1 MTKRKRLIS
10 MIVSSVLL
18 IHVMISSMLTS
29 FGFNQAEAATEIPSK
44 LIVGDVDGNGTINSI
59 DFALMRMVLL
69 GLKSDFPAED
79 DLWVSD
85 VTGDGNFN
93 SIDFAY
99 MRMYLLGMLKEFPKK
114 DAVVTPTFTP
124 TVTPTKSPTPTVTPT
139 KVPTPTVTPTK
150 SPTPT
155 VTPTVPLQT
164 LTPIPNDVARNKI
177 AACSSYTGNGFE
189 ADKALD
195 GILNT
200 MWSAKGLG
208 QWIRIDL
215 GNEFTINKTEFVA
228 GENKAYKYKIEAS
241 MDDENYAVIVDK
253 TSNTMASDTYTDSLK
268 ETKARFIKLTLTG
281 SADGTVSVKELRVF
295 RTTQTPFPSILPL
308 PSPII
313 VTDYIRP
320 YVTLNLQTEKVSVNG
335 SVQITAAAS
344 DDVGVVSK
352 TLKVNGTVIALNE
365 QGIATYTPK
374 TAGVYKVEFLADD
387 KAGNQGYT
395 SKELRCVTTSD
406 GAAPQ
411 ASIASP
417 EFGGFAGMPI
427 EIKGTAKDANICN
440 YVLEYSEKGKNNYIR
455 FAEGTTNVEAGV
467 LGKFDP
473 NVVKKG
479 LYDLRLTVYD
489 NGGLSS
495 QAATTVLAEGKMS
508 LRKFSVAYT
517 DISIPVVNGMPLE
530 MKRYY
535 DSTCKTKGDFGYGWT
550 SEIEG
555 IRLTEISQLTE
566 GWSKNSALGVYFVK
580 EDKPHYIVVTYPDG
594 KTDKFLVK
602 LKNIEATDPMGY
614 YSLGTE
620 GIGSFEVIFEPIS
633 GTYSKLTAENTEV
646 HIYDNLSSNV
656 FGLWQYPIYD
666 FSEEVYKQGKY
677 TLTTQDGTV
686 IKFDA
691 SGKVESL
698 NDSYGAKIV
707 PQTDGLQYTRGTV
720 TKKLTYS
727 KPDGVINSASD
738 LKQNGVVYEYD
749 QYGDLVSFTDLEKHK
764 TKFIYDSQHRMTK
777 VINADNELI
786 TKNVYDET
794 GRLVYVYDAANRKS
808 EFKQETV
815 DSKEIIT
822 VIDRRGNP
830 TIYTFKAD
838 GNLES
843 VEDAEHNTTSY
854 AYKENGLVDTVKGP
868 KGNFSYTYEMYDN
881 GTIKKTT
888 ITDEKGNYVESYYDE
903 KGNIDTIC
911 DFSNPSLKLVDN
923 DYDANGR
930 LSQTKD
936 GEGGTTILGYDSGN
950 RIGTVTDQMNKKI
963 LQFHYDSVTGNLD
976 TQTDALGVVT
986 SFKEYD
992 ANGRWGKAEFTR
1004 TISEGITEI
1013 VSTSNIY
1020 DNMGRVTE
1028 NTDGVGRVSK
1038 AYYNGIGKIG
1048 TYTDKYQN
1056 TLSYQYDCLGNLTQ
1070 VDYPDK
1076 SSEKYTYDEE
1086 GNVSSYTDRDS
1097 KTVYYTYDAMNR
1109 VEYVIYQDGSYV
1121 KYDYNEAGK
1130 IKKVTDQRGNST
1142 ENKYDSLGRLE
1153 YVFNSAKPEDKV
1165 QYIYSNKPYPDEML
1179 DAKGN
1184 KFVYSYNSNGKLE
1197 TIKYLDDTTYEIL
1210 YDNAGRVSIVTD
1222 QNKKA
1227 TKYDYKDNGLLEK
1240 VTLAYGIEGK
1250 EETWIYDYDEAGNLK
1265 SIEDP
1270 RGKVTKM
1277 ESDGVGR
1284 LKRQTLALKMYM
1296 EASYDDEKR
1305 EVTVTDY
1312 NKKPIVYKYDANM
1325 RLDIKEVGSENT
1337 IDFDYTN
1344 EGYIKKVEDKNG
1356 TTSYEY
1362 DDLYRLTKKTN
1373 PDNTTIEY
1381 FYDWA
1386 GNFTGIRTKGGA
1398 TSYVY
1403 DAYNRLSKVIGN
1415 DNKATKY
1422 LYDAVGNLEYILHQ
1436 DGYKTQYIYDN
1447 QNRLT
1452 DINRLKPDGVTV
1464 EYNYHYQ
1471 LGFAGERKKLTET
1484 SGRIVEYDYD
1494 DCYRLKKEE
1503 ITDPV
1508 LGNRLI
1514 TYQYDKAGNRLEKN
1528 DNGVITKYDP
1538 DDNNRIKSEGSI
1550 IYDYDDNGNLKTKV
1564 DGTKTTTYGYD
1575 GENRLISVTETDSGK
1590 TNVETYE
1597 YDWEGNRISK
1607 TRNGVKVKYLVD
1619 SNGLAQVIEERDS
1632 KGNLLVYYTYGNDL
1646 ISQTRGN
1653 VTSYYHYD
1661 GIGSTRRLTDK
1672 DGNVTDTYIYDA
1684 FGNLL
1689 NRTGNTENSYM
1700 FAGEQYD
1707 ANSGLYY
1714 LRARY
1719 MNPQN
1724 GNFITMDPY
1733 SGSLNDPTSLHKY
1746 LYANASP
1753 VNFTDPTGYFSIPE
1767 LMISFDINGVLDTLN
1782 CVALSALRN
1791 AAIGAVAGA
1800 VFGGVEAQ
1808 INGRNIIEGVINGSI
1823 SGAAYSELVTFAEL
1837 RLLLGVIGVKDG
1849 VEGVFAAIEDEDYNL
1864 AAARA
1869 GMCLLAVLSLKSEMF
1884 NKTAGFNCAGV
1895 GNKGQSNVSKVFWAS
1910 GQEAKTAAEQ
1920 FALKNGG
1927 KTLEMTFTG
1936 KILEKGNSIFGFNNK
1951 ILNFL
1956 WGKASVN
1963 FANKASGSINVI
1975 IKDSTV
1981 NPKGVFNNTEL
1992 PILWEKLMDG
2002 IVESIKINHIP

>member
-1 MTKRKRLIS
+1 
-10 MIVSSVLL
+10 
-18 IHVMISSMLTS
+18 
-29 FGFNQAEAATEIPSK
+29 
-44 LIVGDVDGNGTINSI
+44 
-59 DFALMRMVLL
+59 
-69 GLKSDFPAED
+69 
-79 DLWVSD
+79 
-85 VTGDGNFN
+85 
-93 SIDFAY
+93 
-99 MRMYLLGMLKEFPKK
+99 
-114 DAVVTPTFTP
+114 
-124 TVTPTKSPTPTVTPT
+124 
-139 KVPTPTVTPTK
+139 
-150 SPTPT
+150 
-155 VTPTVPLQT
+155 
-164 LTPIPNDVARNKI
+164 
-177 AACSSYTGNGFE
+177 
-189 ADKALD
+189 
-195 GILNT
+195 
-200 MWSAKGLG
+200 
-208 QWIRIDL
+208 
-215 GNEFTINKTEFVA
+215 
-228 GENKAYKYKIEAS
+228 
-241 MDDENYAVIVDK
+241 
-253 TSNTMASDTYTDSLK
+253 
-268 ETKARFIKLTLTG
+268 
-281 SADGTVSVKELRVF
+281 
-295 RTTQTPFPSILPL
+295 
-308 PSPII
+308 
-313 VTDYIRP
+313 
-320 YVTLNLQTEKVSVNG
+320 
-335 SVQITAAAS
+335 
-344 DDVGVVSK
+344 
-352 TLKVNGTVIALNE
+352 
-365 QGIATYTPK
+365 
-374 TAGVYKVEFLADD
+374 
-387 KAGNQGYT
+387 
-395 SKELRCVTTSD
+395 
-406 GAAPQ
+406 
-411 ASIASP
+411 
-417 EFGGFAGMPI
+417 
-427 EIKGTAKDANICN
+427 
-440 YVLEYSEKGKNNYIR
+440 
-455 FAEGTTNVEAGV
+455 
-467 LGKFDP
+467 
-473 NVVKKG
+473 
-479 LYDLRLTVYD
+479 
-489 NGGLSS
+489 
-495 QAATTVLAEGKMS
+495 
-508 LRKFSVAYT
+508 
-517 DISIPVVNGMPLE
+517 
-530 MKRYY
+530 
-535 DSTCKTKGDFGYGWT
+535 
-550 SEIEG
+550 
-555 IRLTEISQLTE
+555 
-566 GWSKNSALGVYFVK
+566 
-580 EDKPHYIVVTYPDG
+580 
-594 KTDKFLVK
+594 
-602 LKNIEATDPMGY
+602 
-614 YSLGTE
+614 
-620 GIGSFEVIFEPIS
+620 
-633 GTYSKLTAENTEV
+633 
-646 HIYDNLSSNV
+646 
-656 FGLWQYPIYD
+656 
-666 FSEEVYKQGKY
+666 
-677 TLTTQDGTV
+677 
-686 IKFDA
+686 
-691 SGKVESL
+691 
-698 NDSYGAKIV
+698 
-707 PQTDGLQYTRGTV
+707 
-720 TKKLTYS
+720 
-727 KPDGVINSASD
+727 
-738 LKQNGVVYEYD
+738 
-749 QYGDLVSFTDLEKHK
+749 
-764 TKFIYDSQHRMTK
+764 
-777 VINADNELI
+777 
-786 TKNVYDET
+786 
-794 GRLVYVYDAANRKS
+794 
-808 EFKQETV
+808 
-815 DSKEIIT
+815 
-822 VIDRRGNP
+822 
-830 TIYTFKAD
+830 
-838 GNLES
+838 
-843 VEDAEHNTTSY
+843 
-854 AYKENGLVDTVKGP
+854 
-868 KGNFSYTYEMYDN
+868 
-881 GTIKKTT
+881 
-888 ITDEKGNYVESYYDE
+888 
-903 KGNIDTIC
+903 
-911 DFSNPSLKLVDN
+911 
-923 DYDANGR
+923 
-930 LSQTKD
+930 
-936 GEGGTTILGYDSGN
+936 
-950 RIGTVTDQMNKKI
+950 
-963 LQFHYDSVTGNLD
+963 
-976 TQTDALGVVT
+976 
-986 SFKEYD
+986 
-992 ANGRWGKAEFTR
+992 
-1004 TISEGITEI
+1004 
-1013 VSTSNIY
+1013 
-1020 DNMGRVTE
+1020 MGRVTE

-1048 TYTDKYQN
+1048 TYTDKYKN

-1121 KYDYNEAGK
+1121 KYDYNEAGN

-1197 TIKYLDDTTYEIL
+1197 TIKYLDNTTYEIL

-1452 DINRLKPDGVTV
+1452 DINRIKPDGVTV
-1464 EYNYHYQ
+1464 EYNYHYD
-1471 LGFAGERKKLTET
+1471 LEFAGERKQVTET

-1575 GENRLISVTETDSGK
+1575 GENRLISVTLTESGK
-1590 TNVETYE
+1590 TKVETYG

-1607 TRNGVKVKYLVD
+1607 TSNGVVIKYLVD
-1619 SNGLAQVIEERDS
+1619 SYSGLSKVIEERDGS
-1632 KGNLLVYYTYGNDL
+1632 GNLLVYYTYGNDL
-1646 ISQTRGN
+1646 ISQKRGD
-1653 VTSYYHYD
+1653 VTSYYQYD

-1684 FGNLL
+1684 FGNIL
-1689 NRTGNTENSYM
+1689 NRTGNTENNYM

-1707 ANSGLYY
+1707 ANSGFYY

-1753 VNFTDPTGYFSIPE
+1753 VNFTDPTGYYSIPE

-1791 AAIGAVAGA
+1791 AAYGAIVGA
-1800 VFGGVEAQ
+1800 VFGGVDAA
-1808 INGRNIIEGVINGSI
+1808 IDGRNIVEGLKSGAI
-1823 SGAAYSELVTFAEL
+1823 SGAQFGALATFAEL
-1837 RLLLGVIGVKDG
+1837 RPILGIIGAVDGGNGVVEAIKEEKYELAAWRATMLVVSVIALGSDLFDGKACFTEETLIYTKDG
-1849 VEGVFAAIEDEDYNL
+1849 YKQIKDIAVGDEVYSKNPETGEQGLKKVINVYVKEVNELIHLKVGDQEIKTTATHPFWVEGRGWIAAGELKLGDRLLMYSGEILEVKEAFVEHLDKSVKVYNFEVEDWHTYFVSVYNVFVHNMCGEGLTRKQMGQIEKLRNGKDVSVKTVEEARALLDKMPDVEPPRLDRMNPEFKDPKGTYRGDLINKKAPESDYIHDPNIVKKNPKHAKFPHYNINFINGEKAAIL
-1864 AAARA
+1864 I
-1869 GMCLLAVLSLKSEMF
+1869 
-1884 NKTAGFNCAGV
+1884 T
-1895 GNKGQSNVSKVFWAS
+1895 
-1910 GQEAKTAAEQ
+1910 
-1920 FALKNGG
+1920 GG
-1927 KTLEMTFTG
+1927 
-1936 KILEKGNSIFGFNNK
+1936 
-1951 ILNFL
+1951 
-1956 WGKASVN
+1956 
-1963 FANKASGSINVI
+1963 
-1975 IKDSTV
+1975 
-1981 NPKGVFNNTEL
+1981 
-1992 PILWEKLMDG
+1992 
-2002 IVESIKINHIP
+2002 